1 MRNDAEVQQAVKAQ
15 FLGIA
20 PERAGDLEHLW
31 SECDLQFNLLED
43 EGEVV
48 MEGGAY
54 RFVRFNHRALRVIW
68 VSSFAAW
75 EAFKCSADAANQG
88 ETRNHEKL
96 KILLELALTIRNA
109 PNPEEVPLLGLPE
122 PGVFPDARSE
132 PELRTASE
140 LAVFASGWAMLH
152 EVRHVMHQ
160 REGTAYTFD
169 SPSEDKWAEELS
181 CDSFASLFLL
191 KNAADYAQMTGQDSA
206 LVLRKRSMGIYFAMF
221 ALTVLAH
228 DQWSD
233 SPTHPA
239 VQKRLNATRGHVS
252 GDAIDDALSIAA
264 LAFSSLEDV
273 WSGVPKY

>member
-15 FLGIA
+15 FLGIV
-20 PERAGDLEHLW
+20 PERAGDLERLW

-88 ETRNHEKL
+88 TTRNHDKL

-122 PGVFPDARSE
+122 PGVFPDAESE
-132 PELRTASE
+132 PELRAASE

-152 EVRHVMHQ
+152 EVHHVMHQ
-160 REGTAYTFD
+160 REGTAYTYD
-169 SPSEDKWAEELS
+169 SPPEDKWAEELS
-181 CDSFASLFLL
+181 CDSFATLFVLE
-191 KNAADYAQMTGQDSA
+191 NAADYAQMTGQDSA

-221 ALTVLAH
+221 ALTILAH

-239 VQKRLNATRGHVS
+239 VQKRMNATRNHVS

-273 WSGVPKY
+273 WPSVPKY